1 MGRQLREEQAKAQEQ
16 IPELWGPLQEDL
28 GHAWDEALPSG
39 RQENLRKEAKC
50 QEIET
55 LQAQK
60 GPREAVQ
67 AGGS

>member
-1 MGRQLREEQAKAQEQ
+1 MGRQLQNEQEEAQEQ
-16 IPELWGPLQEDL
+16 IPGLWGPLQEDL
-28 GHAWDEALPSG
+28 GHARDEALSSG

-67 AGGS
+67 ASGS

>member
-16 IPELWGPLQEDL
+16 IPRLWGPLQEDL
-28 GHAWDEALPSG
+28 EYARDEALSSG

>member
-1 MGRQLREEQAKAQEQ
+1 MGRELCEEQAKAQEE
-16 IPELWGPLQEDL
+16 IPRMCGPLQEGL
-28 GHAWDEALPSG
+28 RYARDEALPFG

>member
-1 MGRQLREEQAKAQEQ
+1 MGRQLCEEQAKAQAE
-16 IPELWGPLQEDL
+16 IPRMCGSIQEDL
-28 GHAWDEALPSG
+28 EHARDEAPTSG
-39 RQENLRKEAKC
+39 RQENLRKEASR

-55 LQAQK
+55 IQAQE